1 MEWMTAIF
9 AFGSIWFFLF
19 SGLWVVL
26 LFYWVEKQHIILS
39 GLNII
44 LYILFLNFIVKKDV
58 ISSFIDH
65 PGRSLIIILVYIL
78 AGFIWSFIKWWLFV
92 NNLAINYKEK
102 RCEWLK
108 KQKSIREKRNI
119 SFEGLDSI
127 DPETPVPERLREDWL
142 HSVGI
147 LYEKPKVNGYKISI
161 SHWVL
166 YWPVSAIWSLLDD
179 FVSKVIQV
187 IVVKIRVVY
196 EKITN
201 NAFKNIEEIDRE

>member
-26 LFYWVEKQHIILS
+26 LFYWVEKQHVILS

-44 LYILFLNFIVKKDV
+44 LYILFINFVVKKDI
-58 ISSFIDH
+58 ISSFVDH
-65 PGRSLIIILVYIL
+65 PGRSLLFILGYLFV
-78 AGFIWSFIKWWLFV
+78 GFIWSFIKWWLFV
-92 NNLAINYKEK
+92 NKSAINYKEK

-108 KQKSIREKRNI
+108 KQKSMIEKRDI
-119 SFEGLDSI
+119 SFEGLESI
-127 DPETPVPERLREDWL
+127 TLETPVPERFREDWL
-142 HSVGI
+142 HSIGI
-147 LYEKPKVNGYKISI
+147 IYVKPKATEYKMSI

-166 YWPVSAIWSLLDD
+166 YWPVSAIWALLDD

-187 IVVKIRVVY
+187 IVFKIRFIY

-201 NAFKNIEEIDRE
+201 NAFRNIDEIE